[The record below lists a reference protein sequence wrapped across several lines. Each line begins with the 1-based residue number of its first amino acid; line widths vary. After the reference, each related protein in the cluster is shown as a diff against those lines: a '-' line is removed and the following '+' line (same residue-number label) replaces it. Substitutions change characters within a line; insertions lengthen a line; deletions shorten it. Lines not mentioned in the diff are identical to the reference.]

1 MVICYFI
8 QRWDYY
14 EIKKK
19 KTVLDFTLW
28 FCVYLQQWNI
38 VKKNGFLGI
47 MRRLFPKSRLS
58 KINDY
63 YAAIIPRFRKK
74 AF

>member
-28 FCVYLQQWNI
+28 FCVYLQEWNI
-38 VKKNGFLGI
+38 VKKKWVPWHDEKA
-47 MRRLFPKSRLS
+47 FPKVEAVE
-58 KINDY
+58 D
-63 YAAIIPRFRKK
+63 
-74 AF
+74 

>member
-19 KTVLDFTLW
+19 TVLDFTLW
-28 FCVYLQQWNI
+28 FCVYLQEWNI
-38 VKKNGFLGI
+38 VKKNGVLGM
-47 MRRLFPKSRLS
+47 MRRPFPKLRLS

-63 YAAIIPRFRKK
+63 YRKIERRRYS
-74 AF
+74 